1 MRINRVHVH
10 THMYVYTYTYTCN
23 NIEVLNVNMLT
34 SIFGM
39 CHECMG
45 LFVFSTA
52 LQRFISEV
60 KAPGGGLE
68 IGLERTREGQ
78 VISCFAAL

>member
-1 MRINRVHVH
+1 
-10 THMYVYTYTYTCN
+10 
-23 NIEVLNVNMLT
+23 MLT

-45 LFVFSTA
+45 LFLFSTA